1 VAPAPEPSPAPA
13 AARDPL
19 AEADKLL
26 SQGEV
31 AQACARGE
39 EARQQSPRSAAV
51 FRFLGKC
58 YMRAG
63 NPARASEHYRTYLE
77 LAPNASDAAFI
88 KSIAR

>member
-1 VAPAPEPSPAPA
+1 MAFLIGLFQPFEGLV
-13 AARDPL
+13 
-19 AEADKLL
+19 LL

-39 EARQQSPRSAAV
+39 EARQLAPRSAAAAIY
-51 FRFLGKC
+51 RFLGKC

-63 NPARASEHYRTYLE
+63 NAARASGHYRTYLE

>member
-1 VAPAPEPSPAPA
+1 VEPPPPAAEPPAP
-13 AARDPL
+13 ARDPL
-19 AEADKLL
+19 KEAEALL
-26 SQGEV
+26 AQGEV

-39 EARQQSPRSAAV
+39 EARQSGARPAV

-63 NPARASEHYRTYLE
+63 YPARASENYRTYLE
-77 LAPNASDAAFI
+77 LAPNAPDAAFI